1 MSGYAERMRRLA
13 FVTVMTV
20 SVVLSACSD
29 SPAPTSGPTAAPTPT
44 TTLTQSPV
52 PTATPSPVPSA
63 APTQTPVPT
72 ATPSPVPIATPTQTP
87 TPTAAPTPTQTA
99 TPTPTMTPTQTPVP
113 TATPTP
119 VPRPEPTLTPTAT
132 ATPEPTP
139 TPVSDFTKPQIYNDN
154 VFVLPVAENLAN
166 AWFNAPLTE
175 YTARFYEYF
184 NDEFDFLVFVANLTY
199 DGLEQGTPHGAYYAG
214 VKNDVKGVGQPI
226 STDGQ
231 SWGSAE
237 QLQGVIYINTYDYS
251 WGGDIVNGTLL
262 HELMHRWANFIVPPY
277 PHWGFISEDCIL
289 DGYDISAMIDLGDG
303 RYSHEFSTSL
313 VYCPIELYLAGL
325 IPPEDVP
332 DFRIA
337 VDGEW
342 LRDEEGNIIIEDDN
356 GYRVFTAS
364 GFETY
369 TVDDIIAEHG
379 PRVPDTSK
387 AQKDFRAAVVLLVG
401 TDYPA
406 TPAILDRL
414 SYDVSWLSHPG
425 DRDHMLPQRA
435 GNFYHATGGRARIT
449 MDGLSD
455 FLKDRK

>member
-1 MSGYAERMRRLA
+1 
-13 FVTVMTV
+13 
-20 SVVLSACSD
+20 
-29 SPAPTSGPTAAPTPT
+29 
-44 TTLTQSPV
+44 
-52 PTATPSPVPSA
+52 
-63 APTQTPVPT
+63 
-72 ATPSPVPIATPTQTP
+72 
-87 TPTAAPTPTQTA
+87 
-99 TPTPTMTPTQTPVP
+99 
-113 TATPTP
+113 
-119 VPRPEPTLTPTAT
+119 
-132 ATPEPTP
+132 
-139 TPVSDFTKPQIYNDN
+139 
-154 VFVLPVAENLAN
+154 
-166 AWFNAPLTE
+166 
-175 YTARFYEYF
+175 
-184 NDEFDFLVFVANLTY
+184 
-199 DGLEQGTPHGAYYAG
+199 
-214 VKNDVKGVGQPI
+214 
-226 STDGQ
+226 
-231 SWGSAE
+231 
-237 QLQGVIYINTYDYS
+237 
-251 WGGDIVNGTLL
+251 
-262 HELMHRWANFIVPPY
+262 MHRWANFIVPPY
-277 PHWGFISEDCIL
+277 SHWGFISEDCIL

-303 RYSHEFSTSL
+303 RYSHEFSTSF

-325 IPPEDVP
+325 IPPEDVL

>member
-1 MSGYAERMRRLA
+1 M
-13 FVTVMTV
+13 
-20 SVVLSACSD
+20 
-29 SPAPTSGPTAAPTPT
+29 
-44 TTLTQSPV
+44 
-52 PTATPSPVPSA
+52 
-63 APTQTPVPT
+63 
-72 ATPSPVPIATPTQTP
+72 
-87 TPTAAPTPTQTA
+87 
-99 TPTPTMTPTQTPVP
+99 
-113 TATPTP
+113 
-119 VPRPEPTLTPTAT
+119 
-132 ATPEPTP
+132 
-139 TPVSDFTKPQIYNDN
+139 
-154 VFVLPVAENLAN
+154 FVLPVAENLAN

-199 DGLEQGTPHGAYYAG
+199 DGLEQSTPHGAYYAG

-277 PHWGFISEDCIL
+277 SHWGFISEDCIL

-303 RYSHEFSTSL
+303 RYSHEFSTSF

>member
-1 MSGYAERMRRLA
+1 MSGYEDRIRWLA
-13 FVTVMTV
+13 VLPVLTVL
-20 SVVLSACSD
+20 VVLSACSD
-29 SPAPTSGPTAAPTPT
+29 SPAPTPELPVTLAATQTPGPTPVSTPEP
-44 TTLTQSPV
+44 TLTSTATA
-52 PTATPSPVPSA
+52 TATP
-63 APTQTPVPT
+63 
-72 ATPSPVPIATPTQTP
+72 
-87 TPTAAPTPTQTA
+87 
-99 TPTPTMTPTQTPVP
+99 TPVP

-119 VPRPEPTLTPTAT
+119 VPRPEPTLTPTATATATPTPTAT

-277 PHWGFISEDCIL
+277 SHWGFISEDCIL

-303 RYSHEFSTSL
+303 RYSHEFSTSF

-449 MDGLSD
+449 MDGLSE
-455 FLKDRK
+455 FLKDSE